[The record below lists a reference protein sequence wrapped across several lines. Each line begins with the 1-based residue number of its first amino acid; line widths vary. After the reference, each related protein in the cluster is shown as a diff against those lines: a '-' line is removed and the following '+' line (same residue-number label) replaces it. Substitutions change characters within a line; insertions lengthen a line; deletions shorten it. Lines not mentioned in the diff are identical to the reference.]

1 MVEVRNLIADHEATH
16 KIATARKSASPC
28 RTKERSDF
36 TEAPKPGIC
45 NEVKNHRK
53 SCLWELGP
61 LNEVLSAR
69 SNGGDAAAVR
79 EAA

>member
-16 KIATARKSASPC
+16 QIATARKSASPR
-28 RTKERSDF
+28 RTKERSDS

-53 SCLWELGP
+53 SLWELGP
-61 LNEVLSAR
+61 LNEGLSAR